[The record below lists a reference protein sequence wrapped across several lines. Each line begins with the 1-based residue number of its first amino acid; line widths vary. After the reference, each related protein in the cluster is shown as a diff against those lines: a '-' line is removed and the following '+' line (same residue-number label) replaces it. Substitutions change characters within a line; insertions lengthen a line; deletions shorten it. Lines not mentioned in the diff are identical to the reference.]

1 MKKSLLIL
9 TVIALF
15 AVSCSKPEEE
25 TGPKLIFKFRFDST
39 QTRLDNFGQHVAS
52 IEVQEI
58 GDNRRYFSLCRAH
71 YIELASDSIITI
83 RFWKYIVQ
91 SSRSWRRSEAMAI
104 DFSKVSICWQ

>member
-39 QTRLDNFGQHVAS
+39 QTRLNNFGNVA
-52 IEVQEI
+52 
-58 GDNRRYFSLCRAH
+58 A
-71 YIELASDSIITI
+71 
-83 RFWKYIVQ
+83 
-91 SSRSWRRSEAMAI
+91 
-104 DFSKVSICWQ
+104 